1 MKAFRQI
8 TFRKE
13 NSIVWSYT
21 SALILMGVFIML
33 RPVVAQQDE
42 AIPEMKVEV
51 VEACD
56 ELGNPVGLDSVMVWT
71 WNGEQLSQ
79 KGLDSAWKAML
90 NEAGLVLP
98 RNFRPFDMNRHHP
111 AFSMHPFWQWNGEDS
126 SARSYLDELSIGFPE
141 EPFVA
146 EFSEFQ
152 DKIMEYR
159 QGCRDLTGLGLKEP
173 SPGVSIDRRNSQ

>member
-8 TFRKE
+8 TYRKE

-21 SALILMGVFIML
+21 TVLILIGIFIML
-33 RPVVAQQDE
+33 RPVVAQQEDP
-42 AIPEMKVEV
+42 IPEMKVEV
-51 VEACD
+51 VEAYD
-56 ELGNPVGLDSVMVWT
+56 ELGNLVGFDSVRVWN

-79 KGLDSAWKAML
+79 KELDSTWKAML

-141 EPFVA
+141 QPFDA
-146 EFSEFQ
+146 EFSDFQ
-152 DKIMEYR
+152 KTIMENR
-159 QGCRDLTGLGLKEP
+159 QGYPGLTGLWLKEP
-173 SPGVSIDRRNSQ
+173 LPGASPGRRNGQ